1 MKLTRHLKIYKK
13 ILINFLGFLLDLFSY
28 FVLKKMLLELGDQMG
43 DLVHSVKLPGIK
55 TKLLENKSIHL
66 GE

>member
-1 MKLTRHLKIYKK
+1 MKLTRHLKIYKNF
-13 ILINFLGFLLDLFSY
+13 LISFLGFFLGFFSY

-55 TKLLENKSIHL
+55 TKLLENKSNHL